1 VNGPPRD
8 RPPTPGP
15 VRPFHFPPFTRHR
28 LDNGLTVLAGA
39 SPRAPLVDLALVFPA
54 GAEHDP
60 PGAAGLAGLT
70 AGLLDEGT
78 ADRDAPAI
86 AAAVADLGGRVASG
100 ADWDTGFAEGQFL
113 ARHTGEGLDLLAE
126 IATRPAFPAE
136 ELERQRRRRRA
147 ELLRRRT
154 DPGYLAE
161 KLFAR
166 TVYGDTPY
174 GHTLLGD
181 EESLAGMD
189 RDRVAGF
196 YQRHYPL
203 AAGYLLAAGEL
214 DPEAVIARAEAV
226 LGGLPSAAAPTAGPP
241 AAAPGGS
248 LRVAILDRP
257 QGAQTELRLGHPGVP
272 RAHPEF
278 IALTVMNAILGGK
291 FTSRINLNLRE
302 RHGFTYGAFSRFD
315 GRRGPGP
322 FAVRTAVETAA
333 AGAAAREVIGELTRI
348 RESPVEAEELD
359 DARAWLIGTFPLS
372 LQTTTGLADRLETL
386 AVYGLPDDYYDR
398 FPDAVLAVGRDDVL
412 AVARRFLRPDELAVV
427 AVGPAAELEPQLAGL
442 GPLEVHPAP
451 DAP

>member
-1 VNGPPRD
+1 
-8 RPPTPGP
+8 
-15 VRPFHFPPFTRHR
+15 
-28 LDNGLTVLAGA
+28 
-39 SPRAPLVDLALVFPA
+39 
-54 GAEHDP
+54 
-60 PGAAGLAGLT
+60 
-70 AGLLDEGT
+70 
-78 ADRDAPAI
+78 
-86 AAAVADLGGRVASG
+86 
-100 ADWDTGFAEGQFL
+100 
-113 ARHTGEGLDLLAE
+113 
-126 IATRPAFPAE
+126 
-136 ELERQRRRRRA
+136 
-147 ELLRRRT
+147 
-154 DPGYLAE
+154 
-161 KLFAR
+161 
-166 TVYGDTPY
+166 
-174 GHTLLGD
+174 
-181 EESLAGMD
+181 
-189 RDRVAGF
+189 
-196 YQRHYPL
+196 
-203 AAGYLLAAGEL
+203 
-214 DPEAVIARAEAV
+214 
-226 LGGLPSAAAPTAGPP
+226 
-241 AAAPGGS
+241 
-248 LRVAILDRP
+248 VAILDRP

-348 RESPVEAEELD
+348 RESPVEVEELD